1 MGKYRMELEAETID
15 ELFEMLGSLRDQ
27 PIHTL
32 PKANK
37 VTVEMGDSPEP
48 EPEPEPEQEA
58 PADPVITL
66 EEVQKAFA
74 DKARANRDAMAH
86 LKEILKHYGAN
97 KVSNLD
103 PISYADVLA
112 EIKLVEV

>member
-32 PKANK
+32 PKVNK

-48 EPEPEPEQEA
+48 EPEPEQEA
-58 PADPVITL
+58 PAEPTITL

-74 DKARANRDAMAH
+74 DKARANRSAMAH
-86 LKEILKHYGAN
+86 LKEILKHYGAD

-103 PISYADVLA
+103 PISYADVLK

>member
-27 PIHTL
+27 PVHTL

-37 VTVEMGDSPEP
+37 VTVEMGNS
-48 EPEPEPEQEA
+48 PEPEPEQEA
-58 PADPVITL
+58 PADPTITL

-74 DKARANRDAMAH
+74 DKARANRAAMAH
-86 LKEILKHYGAN
+86 LKEILKHYGAD

-103 PISYADVLA
+103 PISYADVLK

>member
-48 EPEPEPEQEA
+48 EQEA

-74 DKARANRDAMAH
+74 DKARANRGAMAH

>member
-15 ELFEMLGSLRDQ
+15 ELFEMLGSLQNQ

-37 VTVEMGDSPEP
+37 VTVEMGDSP

>member
-48 EPEPEPEQEA
+48 EQEA
-58 PADPVITL
+58 PAEPTITL

-74 DKARANRDAMAH
+74 DKARANRSAMAH
-86 LKEILKHYGAN
+86 LKEILKHYGAD

-103 PISYADVLA
+103 PISYADVLK

>member
-37 VTVEMGDSPEP
+37 VTVEMGDSPEL
-48 EPEPEPEQEA
+48 EPEPEQEA
-58 PADPVITL
+58 PADPTITL

-74 DKARANRDAMAH
+74 DKARANRAAMAH

>member
-37 VTVEMGDSPEP
+37 FTVEMGDSPEP
-48 EPEPEPEQEA
+48 EPEPEQEA
-58 PADPVITL
+58 PADPTITL

-74 DKARANRDAMAH
+74 DKARANRAAMAH
-86 LKEILKHYGAN
+86 LKEILKHYGAD

>member
-37 VTVEMGDSPEP
+37 VTIEMGDS
-48 EPEPEPEQEA
+48 PEPEPEQEA

-74 DKARANRDAMAH
+74 DKARANRAAMAH
-86 LKEILKHYGAN
+86 LKEILKHYGAD

-103 PISYADVLA
+103 PVSYADVLA

>member
-37 VTVEMGDSPEP
+37 VTVEMGDSP

-103 PISYADVLA
+103 PISYADVLE
-112 EIKLVEV
+112 EIKRVEV

>member
-48 EPEPEPEQEA
+48 EPEPEQEA
-58 PADPVITL
+58 PADPTITL

-74 DKARANRDAMAH
+74 DKARANRAAMAH

-112 EIKLVEV
+112 EIKRVEV